1 MDKLQVQ
8 DRYSMIL
15 DIMSSTKDRVE
26 SIFDYV
32 NDKDFEITDK
42 ENEDFI
48 SAIKYHIE
56 TAQRY
61 L

>member
-8 DRYSMIL
+8 DRYSMVL

-56 TAQRY
+56 TVQRY

>member
-15 DIMSSTKDRVE
+15 DILSSTKDRVE

-32 NDKDFEITDK
+32 SDKDFEITDK

-48 SAIKYHIE
+48 NAIKYHIE
-56 TAQRY
+56 TVQRY

>member
-8 DRYSMIL
+8 DRYSMINDL
-15 DIMSSTKDRVE
+15 CTSIKDRVD
-26 SIFDYV
+26 SIYDDLL
-32 NDKDFEITDK
+32 DKDFEITDK

-56 TAQRY
+56 TVQRY

>member
-56 TAQRY
+56 TVQRY

>member
-1 MDKLQVQ
+1 MYKLQVQ

-15 DIMSSTKDRVE
+15 DILSSTKDRVE

-48 SAIKYHIE
+48 NAIKYHIE
-56 TAQRY
+56 TIQRY

>member
-32 NDKDFEITDK
+32 NDKNFEITDK

-56 TAQRY
+56 TVQRY

>member
-48 SAIKYHIE
+48 SAIKYHVE
-56 TAQRY
+56 TLQRY

>member
-15 DIMSSTKDRVE
+15 DILSSTKDRVE

-48 SAIKYHIE
+48 NAIKYHIE

>member
-48 SAIKYHIE
+48 NAIKYHIE
-56 TAQRY
+56 TVQRY

>member
-8 DRYSMIL
+8 DRYSMLVDIL
-15 DIMSSTKDRVE
+15 TSIKDRTE
-26 SIFDYV
+26 SIFDYI

-48 SAIKYHIE
+48 SAIKYHVE
-56 TAQRY
+56 TLQRY

>member
-15 DIMSSTKDRVE
+15 DILSSTKERVE

-48 SAIKYHIE
+48 NAIKYHIE
-56 TAQRY
+56 TVQRY

>member
-15 DIMSSTKDRVE
+15 DILSSTKDRVE

-48 SAIKYHIE
+48 NAIKYHIE
-56 TAQRY
+56 TVQRY

>member
-15 DIMSSTKDRVE
+15 DILSSTKDRVE

-42 ENEDFI
+42 ENEYFI

-56 TAQRY
+56 TVQRY

>member
-8 DRYSMIL
+8 DRYSMLVDIL
-15 DIMSSTKDRVE
+15 ASIKDRTE
-26 SIFDYV
+26 SIFDYI

-42 ENEDFI
+42 ENEGFI

-56 TAQRY
+56 TLQRY

>member
-8 DRYSMIL
+8 GRYSMVL
-15 DIMSSTKDRVE
+15 DILSSTKDRVE

-48 SAIKYHIE
+48 NAIKYHIE
-56 TAQRY
+56 TIQRY

>member
-32 NDKDFEITDK
+32 NDKVFEITDK
-42 ENEDFI
+42 VNEHFI

-56 TAQRY
+56 TLQRY

>member
-15 DIMSSTKDRVE
+15 DILSSTKDRVE

-48 SAIKYHIE
+48 NAIKYHIE
-56 TAQRY
+56 TLQRY

>member
-15 DIMSSTKDRVE
+15 DILSSTKDRVE

-48 SAIKYHIE
+48 NAIKYHIE
-56 TAQRY
+56 TVLRY

>member
-15 DIMSSTKDRVE
+15 DILTSIKDRVE

-56 TAQRY
+56 TVQRY

>member
-15 DIMSSTKDRVE
+15 DILTSIKDRTE
-26 SIFDYV
+26 SIFDYI

-48 SAIKYHIE
+48 SAIKYHVE
-56 TAQRY
+56 TLQRY

>member
-15 DIMSSTKDRVE
+15 DILSSTKDRVE
-26 SIFDYV
+26 SIFDYI

-48 SAIKYHIE
+48 SAIKYHVE
-56 TAQRY
+56 TLQRY

>member
-15 DIMSSTKDRVE
+15 DILSSTKDRVE

-32 NDKDFEITDK
+32 SDKDFEITDK

-48 SAIKYHIE
+48 NDIKYHIE
-56 TAQRY
+56 TVQRY

>member
-1 MDKLQVQ
+1 MYKLQVQ

-15 DIMSSTKDRVE
+15 DILSSTKDRVE

-48 SAIKYHIE
+48 NAIKYHIE
-56 TAQRY
+56 TVQRY

>member
-15 DIMSSTKDRVE
+15 DILSSTKDRVE

-48 SAIKYHIE
+48 SAIKYHVE
-56 TAQRY
+56 TLQRY

>member
-8 DRYSMIL
+8 DRYRMIL
-15 DIMSSTKDRVE
+15 DILSSTKDRVE

-48 SAIKYHIE
+48 NAIKYHIE
-56 TAQRY
+56 TVQRY

>member
-15 DIMSSTKDRVE
+15 DILSLTKDRVE

-48 SAIKYHIE
+48 NAIKYHIE
-56 TAQRY
+56 TVQRY

>member
-15 DIMSSTKDRVE
+15 DILSSTKDRVE

-48 SAIKYHIE
+48 NAIKYHIE
-56 TAQRY
+56 TVQSY

>member
-15 DIMSSTKDRVE
+15 DILSSTKDRVE

-32 NDKDFEITDK
+32 SDKDFEITDK

-48 SAIKYHIE
+48 NAIKYHIE
-56 TAQRY
+56 TIQRY

>member
-15 DIMSSTKDRVE
+15 DMLSSIKDRTE

-32 NDKDFEITDK
+32 SDKDFEITDK
-42 ENEDFI
+42 ENEDLI
-48 SAIKYHIE
+48 NAIKYHIE
-56 TAQRY
+56 TVQRY

>member
-15 DIMSSTKDRVE
+15 DILSSTKDRVE

-48 SAIKYHIE
+48 NAIKYHIE
-56 TAQRY
+56 TIQRY

>member
-8 DRYSMIL
+8 DRYSMLVDIL
-15 DIMSSTKDRVE
+15 TSIKDRTE
-26 SIFDYV
+26 SIFDYI

-48 SAIKYHIE
+48 NAIKYHIE
-56 TAQRY
+56 TVQRY

>member
-1 MDKLQVQ
+1 MDTLQVQ

-15 DIMSSTKDRVE
+15 DILLSTKDRVE

-32 NDKDFEITDK
+32 NDKDFKITDK

-48 SAIKYHIE
+48 NAIKYHIE
-56 TAQRY
+56 TVQRY

>member
-15 DIMSSTKDRVE
+15 DIMSSIKDRVE

-48 SAIKYHIE
+48 NAIKYHIE
-56 TAQRY
+56 TVQRY

>member
-15 DIMSSTKDRVE
+15 DILTSIKDRTE

-56 TAQRY
+56 TVQRY

>member
-15 DIMSSTKDRVE
+15 DILSSTKDRVE

-56 TAQRY
+56 TVQRY